1 MESQNSRELSDFRN
15 ESQGQVTEIII
26 GIPLAGRNEAGHI
39 RGNILQGLGEI
50 KVIEVVESKF
60 FLSSQEGGWLVVST
74 LLPLVVSALLPSVVS
89 ALLPSVIYF
98 VYFLFGLP
106 WFEELEKIDAV
117 DGKLAN
123 KD

>member
-60 FLSSQEGGWLVVST
+60 FLSSQEVST
-74 LLPLVVSALLPSVVS
+74 LLPLVLS

-123 KD
+123 ED